1 MKDIFNEMHRPNDG
15 PMHYF
20 YKLSKA
26 AHEGVERRD
35 GRPYISHP
43 RRVADRVKHMG
54 DHLRAAAWMHD
65 VVEDTPLTLKEI
77 GNNAFGS
84 LTTSAEY
91 ELVGKVME
99 IIDALTHR
107 KDEETYLEY
116 LTRVRKAGP
125 DAILVKTADIMDNF
139 ADHPTPAEMIKYPA
153 ALLFLA
159 GEDHKGAVETLAGFD
174 NSKGKKEAKAK
185 GKATVEAATRR
196 M

>member
-1 MKDIFNEMHRPNDG
+1 
-15 PMHYF
+15 MHYF